1 MTQEYPVPLSCANGY
16 WPSTGIVGDDRVAN
30 SIRDARNMWFLG
42 RGLMESAKLPAL
54 SGVGLGG
61 PRLYLVGDQIGVIDE
76 GSVIVYKNGIF
87 LFIGS
92 GNVFVGSGQVGIGSS
107 LLAYNTGFGLGTVKP
122 VGLNQPGAPVVEVGG
137 SGINSGS
144 YAAVITRV
152 NSTTGGESNGSL
164 PSAPISVT
172 NKKIKIVFGGL
183 DGGQDRWGI
192 YFTPRGRATVGPFFF
207 LKEIA
212 DSSIPG
218 DRRVEFEFY
227 DSQLTSQQPPTDYN
241 PPPQGT
247 HVINL
252 GPNVIVLGTFPGN
265 GAAGGVSPSIA
276 NKIEAYPALYT
287 TFLNPL
293 GNVIGTAARP
303 TDGETLLWTKN
314 SLQAVILTG
323 SSSFPVLPRAIWTTT
338 GIEGPHAAVF
348 AESILYAYAGKAGIV
363 RLGGQDPDRSFA
375 EPVAEFVRR
384 QNWDPSTVVVGYDLV
399 RDAVVYMG
407 SGTDG
412 NLALAYMRSVQDGR
426 NWSPPIELPG
436 TPESC
441 ITING
446 ILKISIG
453 GQLYDWEA
461 GNGGDW
467 YIIPAWRDDPL
478 PADRKTFRGYCAVV
492 DTGVS
497 PVTFDLLLDL
507 SNSAVSGG
515 TQTTTGS
522 SNRQTPWK
530 LINKICRQFTLKVS
544 GNGAG
549 HRVHDIQTL
558 IWHEPGILD
567 KR

>member
-1 MTQEYPVPLSCANGY
+1 MTQEYKIPLSCVSGFY
-16 WPSTGIVGDDRVAN
+16 PSAAIVGDDRILN
-30 SIRDARNMWFLG
+30 SIRDGRNMWYLG
-42 RGLMESAKLPAL
+42 RGLMKSAKLPAL

-61 PRLYLVGDQIGVIDE
+61 PRLYLVGSQIGVIDT
-76 GSVIVYKNGIF
+76 GSVIIYKNGIF

-92 GNVFVGSGQVGIGSS
+92 GNVFVGTGQVGIGSS

-192 YFTPRGRATVGPFFF
+192 YFTPKGRATVGPFFF

-227 DSQLTSQQPPTDYN
+227 DSQLTSQQPPTDHN

-247 HVINL
+247 HVVNL
-252 GPNVIVLGTFPGN
+252 GPNIIVLGTFPGN
-265 GAAGGVSPSIA
+265 GAAAGVSPSIA

-293 GNVIGTAARP
+293 GDVVGTTARP
-303 TDGETLLWTKN
+303 TDGETLVWTKN
-314 SLQAVILTG
+314 SLQALILTG
-323 SSSFPVLPRAIWTTT
+323 SSAFPVLPRAIWPTT
-338 GIEGPHAAVF
+338 GIEGAHGAVF
-348 AESILYAYAGKAGIV
+348 ADSILYAYAGTAGPV
-363 RLGGQDPDRSFA
+363 RLGGLEPDTTFA
-375 EPVAEFVRR
+375 EAVYEFIRS
-384 QNWDPSTVVVGYDLV
+384 QNWDPASVVVGYDRV

-412 NLALAYMRSVQDGR
+412 NLALCFMRSVQDGR
-426 NWSPPIELPG
+426 TWSPPIELPG

-441 ITING
+441 ITVNG
-446 ILKISIG
+446 ILKISIN

-461 GNGGDW
+461 GNGGNW
-467 YIIPAWRDDPL
+467 YVIPAWRDDPD
-478 PADRKTFRGYCAVV
+478 PSDRKTFRGYRAVV
-492 DTGVS
+492 NTGVS
-497 PVTFDLLLDL
+497 PVQFDLLLDL
-507 SNSAVSGG
+507 SDTPVASAS
-515 TQTTTGS
+515 QSTTGS
-522 SNRQTPWK
+522 GNRQTPWK
-530 LINKICRQFTLKVS
+530 LLNKLCRQFTLKAS
-544 GNGAG
+544 GSGAG
-549 HRVHDIQTL
+549 HMLHDMQTV
-558 IWHEPGILD
+558 IWHEAGILD
-567 KR
+567 K